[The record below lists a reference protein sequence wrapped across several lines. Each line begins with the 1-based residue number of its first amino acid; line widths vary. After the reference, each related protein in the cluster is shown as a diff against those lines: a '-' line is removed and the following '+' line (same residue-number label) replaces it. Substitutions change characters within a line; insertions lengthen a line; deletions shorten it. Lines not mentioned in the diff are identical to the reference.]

1 MQQVYRWGLT
11 RLAAAARRR
20 AAQAGV
26 SENGTKVLWIIVALV
41 IGFAVLYA
49 VHNQVIPWIQN
60 FIGQLTGI
68 NTSTT

>member
-1 MQQVYRWGLT
+1 MHQVSHRIIA
-11 RLAAAARRR
+11 RLAAAIRRR

-26 SENGTKVLWIIVALV
+26 SENATKILWVIVAIV
-41 IGFAVLYA
+41 IGLAVLYA
-49 VHNQVIPWIQN
+49 VHNQIVPWIQN